1 MKLIVLAIVAITAT
15 ASCHCRKTTPKPI
28 VVASTLSIANETDG
42 EATAYFAF
50 GANSV
55 VLPANWSFCAATS
68 KLTCS
73 FKLPAHQSQDLP
85 LAGQY
90 LNVTIAFNAGVG
102 CGSTKAE
109 VNINNPAWYDIL
121 DVSLVDGYSNKIAIT
136 TGSESGSVT
145 IGPPVGRDENEKVFG
160 VYPYGCDICV
170 ARQAP
175 PCGIP
180 TGKSGCKGGTQY
192 APDVACQYQGPV
204 MGGGSVVR
212 VALVK

>member
-1 MKLIVLAIVAITAT
+1 MKFTALALTLVAIATT
-15 ASCHCRKTTPKPI
+15 ASCHCRKTSPKPI
-28 VVASTLSIANETDG
+28 TAASTVSVANETDS
-42 EATAYFAF
+42 EATVYLAF
-50 GANSV
+50 GSNSV
-55 VLPANWSFCAATS
+55 VLPASQGWGFCAATS
-68 KLTCS
+68 NLTCG

-109 VNINNPAWYDIL
+109 VNINNPNWYDIL

-136 TGSESGSVT
+136 AGST
-145 IGPPVGRDENEKVFG
+145 TLGPPVGRDENEKVLGLF
-160 VYPYGCDICV
+160 PYGCDICV

-180 TGKSGCKGGTQY
+180 VGKSGCKGGTQY
-192 APDVACQYQGPV
+192 APDVICQYQGPT
-204 MGGGSVVR
+204 MGGGSTIK